1 MAYWNEINLG
11 KEPEIFSEF
20 FKSKEKAEVVK
31 KSVSE
36 EEAKKKSFSVWKIL
50 ENQIVKD

>member
-20 FKSKEKAEVVK
+20 FKKKEKAKIIKMPEDK
-31 KSVSE
+31 
-36 EEAKKKSFSVWKIL
+36 KKKSFSIWKIL